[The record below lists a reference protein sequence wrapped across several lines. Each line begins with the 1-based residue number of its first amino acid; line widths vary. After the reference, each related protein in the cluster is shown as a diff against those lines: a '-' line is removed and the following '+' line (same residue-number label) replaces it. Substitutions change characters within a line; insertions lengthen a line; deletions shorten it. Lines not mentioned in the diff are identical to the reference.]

1 MGKFWRNGRSL
12 RLLRMRPTSLY
23 ESGPPS
29 SQDCP
34 SGNRS
39 QGVITTLSQGFS
51 RYTTPQEGSWSV
63 VPRPAAPASPGSLR
77 HANSQ
82 ATAQHCLSKLQWIPC
97 KPSWRCPPQ
106 FRQKAFLEK
115 IPLTHHI
122 SDDVRLTSSNDLCG
136 RITIWDSYD
145 RTLTNS
151 GDSGTLG
158 CSTALARREER
169 ETEDCLYTG
178 PPELEP
184 RSKGSLL
191 TFKWL
196 HQKSHEWIYTNF

>member
-1 MGKFWRNGRSL
+1 MSQGR
-12 RLLRMRPTSLY
+12 RLLKTAPQVTGAKGSSLLCLKGFPGTPLHRR
-23 ESGPPS
+23 GPEVWFPG
-29 SQDCP
+29 QQHQP
-34 SGNRS
+34 
-39 QGVITTLSQGFS
+39 
-51 RYTTPQEGSWSV
+51 P
-63 VPRPAAPASPGSLR
+63 PGSLR

-82 ATAQHCLSKLQWIPC
+82 ATAQHCLSKLQWIRC

-184 RSKGSLL
+184 RGKGSLL

-196 HQKSHEWIYTNF
+196 HQKSHE